1 MPARTRAMTATEVR
15 TRAQHAHAFVA
26 AADLVGDLGQD
37 AGIDDVGNIIGSLA
51 VLAGIAASDAICGAV
66 LGERPA
72 GGDHGEAVA
81 MLRRTQVGKSLAQHL
96 ARLINAKTE
105 TQYSPL
111 LLTEARATDLL
122 KASRRL
128 VDGMDDLL
136 QKIR

>member
-1 MPARTRAMTATEVR
+1 
-15 TRAQHAHAFVA
+15 
-26 AADLVGDLGQD
+26 
-37 AGIDDVGNIIGSLA
+37 
-51 VLAGIAASDAICGAV
+51 
-66 LGERPA
+66 
-72 GGDHGEAVA
+72 